1 MSDLVQIN
9 ERGDEASDALD
20 LHPETIVLDRDGG
33 EVLRIK
39 GIVPLPIGAT
49 VQLGTSKVEDVK
61 VIGVRLLCAPEGQ
74 PAVLYL
80 EVEAPPPGY
89 NL

>member
-1 MSDLVQIN
+1 MSDPGQVN
-9 ERGDEASDALD
+9 ERGDGGPGALEV
-20 LHPETIVLDRDGG
+20 HPETIVLDRDGV

-39 GIVPLPIGAT
+39 GVVPLPIGT
-49 VQLGTSKVEDVK
+49 TIQLSTSKVEDVK
-61 VIGVRLLCAPEGQ
+61 VIGVRLVCAPEGQ
-74 PAVLYL
+74 PAVLCL

>member
-1 MSDLVQIN
+1 MSDPGQVN
-9 ERGDEASDALD
+9 ERGDGRPGALD
-20 LHPETIVLDRDGG
+20 LHPETIVLDRDGV

-39 GIVPLPIGAT
+39 GVVPLPIGAT
-49 VQLGTSKVEDVK
+49 VQLSTSEVDVK

-74 PAVLYL
+74 PAVLCL
-80 EVEAPPPGY
+80 EVEVPPPGY

>member
-1 MSDLVQIN
+1 MSDPGQVN
-9 ERGDEASDALD
+9 ERGDGGPGTLD
-20 LHPETIVLDRDGG
+20 LHPETIVLDRDGV

-39 GIVPLPIGAT
+39 GVVPLPIGAT
-49 VQLGTSKVEDVK
+49 VQLSTSEVDVK

-74 PAVLYL
+74 PAVLCL
-80 EVEAPPPGY
+80 EVDVPPPGY